1 MVLKNGKDRKSGGQ
15 KQESKLPPKVLHH
28 FPGRNVVQLT
38 VNLMM
43 VPVITV
49 KGQPI
54 PGVSLRYNLLVYL
67 IKQKYSVKTLR
78 RMIYKKNLTTGKR
91 KFW

>member
-28 FPGRNVVQLT
+28 FPGRSVVQFIA
-38 VNLMM
+38 NLLMI
-43 VPVITV
+43 PVITV

-78 RMIYKKNLTTGKR
+78 RMIYKKILQGKR
-91 KFW
+91 